1 MSRAGASD
9 RLDVAIERLSLA
21 TGSGSIRQV
30 LGGIRFSLGAGEV
43 AAIVGPSGCG
53 KTTLLRAIAGLL
65 HVDDGHVRLPRN
77 GRLGFVFQEPR
88 LLPWRDVETNVRL
101 AAPDA
106 SESELDAIFAALGLA
121 AHRKDFPASLSLGLA
136 RRVSI
141 ARAFAVRPD
150 ILLLDE
156 PFVSLDNAL
165 ALRLRQELIG
175 LIEDRA
181 VTSLLVTHKIDEAI
195 ALADR
200 VLILSRGPAQLLS
213 DVPVPIPRHERSQT
227 DMAAIEQR
235 IAAHVAGEAE
245 EDKKGS

>member
-21 TGSGSIRQV
+21 TASGSIRQI
-30 LGGIRFSLGAGEV
+30 LGRIRFSLGAGEV
-43 AAIVGPSGCG
+43 AAMVGPSGCG

-65 HVDDGHVRLPRN
+65 NVDNGHVRLPRN

-136 RRVSI
+136 RRVSV

-150 ILLLDE
+150 VLLLDE
-156 PFVSLDNAL
+156 PFVSLDAAL
-165 ALRLRQELIG
+165 ALRLRQELIA

-181 VTSLLVTHKIDEAI
+181 VTSLIVTHNLEEAM

-200 VLILSRGPAQLLS
+200 VLIFSRGPAQLLGA
-213 DVPVPIPRHERSQT
+213 VPVPIPRQERSHAE
-227 DMAAIEQR
+227 MAAIKER
-235 IAAHVAGEAE
+235 IAAHVGGELD
-245 EDKKGS
+245 EDEKGS

>member
-1 MSRAGASD
+1 MSRVGDSD
-9 RLDVAIERLSLA
+9 RLDVAIEGLSLA
-21 TGSGSIRQV
+21 AASGSIRQI
-30 LGGIRFSLGAGEV
+30 LGRIRFSLGAGEV

-65 HVDDGHVRLPRN
+65 HIDNGHVRLPRN

-88 LLPWRDVETNVRL
+88 LFPWRDVETNVRL
-101 AAPDA
+101 AAPDVA
-106 SESELDAIFAALGLA
+106 ESDLDAIFAALGLA

-156 PFVSLDNAL
+156 PFVSLDAAL
-165 ALRLRQELIG
+165 ALRLRQELIA

-181 VTSLLVTHKIDEAI
+181 VTSLLVTHNLEEAI

-200 VLILSRGPAQLLS
+200 VLIFSRGPAQLLG
-213 DVPVPIPRHERSQT
+213 DVAVPIPRLERSHA
-227 DMAAIEQR
+227 DMAAIKQR
-235 IAAHVAGEAE
+235 IAAHVGGELDE
-245 EDKKGS
+245 HEKGS

>member
-21 TGSGSIRQV
+21 TASGSIRQI
-30 LGGIRFSLGAGEV
+30 LGRIRFSLGAGEV

-65 HVDDGHVRLPRN
+65 NVDRGDVRLPRD

-106 SESELDAIFAALGLA
+106 AESDLDAIFAALGLA
-121 AHRKDFPASLSLGLA
+121 AHRNDFPASLSLGLA

-156 PFVSLDNAL
+156 PFVSLDAAL
-165 ALRLRQELIG
+165 ALRLRQELIA
-175 LIEDRA
+175 LIQDRA
-181 VTSLLVTHKIDEAI
+181 VTSLLVTHNLEEAI

-200 VLILSRGPAQLLS
+200 VLILSRGPARLLG
-213 DVPVPIPRHERSQT
+213 DVPVPIPRQERSHA
-227 DMAAIEQR
+227 DMAAIKER
-235 IAAHVAGEAE
+235 IAAHVGGELG
-245 EDKKGS
+245 EDEKGS